1 MEDIDIL
8 LPTANESTATEYSF
22 HLDEEIK
29 SPEYY
34 RALVEVMVSAK
45 QDDNIILYIN
55 SPGGDA
61 YGMKSILSAM
71 SLCQCNIGGFLI
83 GDASSAASA
92 IFLNCD
98 YFYISDHA
106 TMMIHEGFLQSG
118 GTPSNLAKHVTSVM
132 SNINKFID
140 DTYGVFLTLDE
151 IEKVKTAGDVYLN
164 ADEIKERLDVLIE
177 HRALLAEEQEELEQT
192 VH

>member
-1 MEDIDIL
+1 
-8 LPTANESTATEYSF
+8 
-22 HLDEEIK
+22 
-29 SPEYY
+29 
-34 RALVEVMVSAK
+34 
-45 QDDNIILYIN
+45 
-55 SPGGDA
+55 
-61 YGMKSILSAM
+61 
-71 SLCQCNIGGFLI
+71 
-83 GDASSAASA
+83 
-92 IFLNCD
+92 
-98 YFYISDHA
+98 
-106 TMMIHEGFLQSG
+106 MIHEVFLQSG